1 MTANRD
7 RIPTTHETEWF
18 LAARVSQDVLAD
30 EAREAREDRLA
41 DAEATALAERLG
53 LTAKDARINH
63 ATSGPTEYGIYVDRN
78 GRNNYALRTDVVAPA
93 PAPATVVHTGKR
105 PSVRPYTVPRGWVDP
120 KDLLDRCTAAA
131 RLTLT
136 GKAWSREDV
145 LECAS
150 DLVVDVL
157 KNHPC
162 TLGYVAPSAC
172 VMHALCCD
180 ARNWATS
187 RMAQVNRDT
196 VDTVKRVSMAR
207 TDYTLPGSEDDS
219 LVAAP
224 MRAAK
229 LAIDAIQNLGLDRRV
244 WALAYTSARVADG
257 ADGRTVAAELGMTET
272 AYRQAVSRARKYVP
286 SAVPAGKDD
295 PTTYATYCQHL
306 ETVCASPEAFPRD
319 PRSVAESVGTD
330 PDWTLRSERAYR
342 TGQHSDRETVTRTD
356 TRTVS
361 VTRDRAIRTDGRKDN
376 RPDWARDLDASAPR
390 RARRLKTGAELRRAR
405 ENGRTAEDRAHRR
418 QRTLAVA

>member
-1 MTANRD
+1 MTAK
-7 RIPTTHETEWF
+7 RIPTTYETAWWT
-18 LAARVSQDVLAD
+18 LARQTEDRLAD
-30 EAREAREDRLA
+30 EARETREDRLA

-53 LTAKDARINH
+53 LTEKDARINH
-63 ATSGPTEYGIYVDRN
+63 ATSGPTEYAVYTDGD

-105 PSVRPYTVPRGWVDP
+105 ATVRPYKVPRGWVDP
-120 KDLLDRCTAAA
+120 KDLLDRCISAA

-157 KNHPC
+157 KKHPC
-162 TLGYVAPSAC
+162 TLGYVAPTAC
-172 VMHALCCD
+172 VMHALCMD

-187 RMAQVNRDT
+187 RMAQISRDT
-196 VDTVKRVSMAR
+196 ADTAKRVTLAG
-207 TDYTLPGSEDDS
+207 TDYALSGTDDDA
-219 LVAAP
+219 LTAAP

-229 LAIDAIQNLGLDRRV
+229 LAVDAIQNLGLDRRV
-244 WALAYTSARVADG
+244 WPLAYTSARVADG
-257 ADGRTVAAELGMTET
+257 ADGRTVARELNMTET

-286 SAVPAGKDD
+286 SAS
-295 PTTYATYCQHL
+295 THSYCEHL
-306 ETVCASPEAFPRD
+306 TAVCAYPEAFPRD
-319 PRSVAESVGTD
+319 PRSVAENMGTD
-330 PDWTLRSERAYR
+330 PDWTMQSAHAYK
-342 TGQHSDRETVTRTD
+342 TGQHADRETTTRTD

-361 VTRDRAIRTDGRKDN
+361 VTRDPAIRTDGRKDN

-390 RARRLKTGAELRRAR
+390 KARRLATGARMRRAR
-405 ENGRTAEDRAHRR
+405 ENGLTADQRRNRRERA
-418 QRTLAVA
+418 VG